1 MKVAASVFLL
11 SVGVVWLLFALWIL
25 LSIGGV
31 ADEPEN
37 WPLAIGIWS
46 GYVVGPV
53 ILIFGAGTLLRAPS
67 SKIGTLLVLVGCVA
81 LTGFAVYNSIAGMHR
96 EPLQAPPTYWV
107 YALMMIVT
115 FLADFAGYRLVR
127 PMLVTLSNGR

>member
-53 ILIFGAGTLLRAPS
+53 ILILGAGTLLRVPS
-67 SKIGTLLVLVGCVA
+67 SKIGTLLVLLGCLA

-107 YALMMIVT
+107 YGLMMIVT
-115 FLADFAGYRLVR
+115 FLADFAGYRVVW
-127 PMLVTLSNGR
+127 PTFVTLSNGR